1 MKSGFWSLLAGA
13 AMVFM
18 ATQHASAGQPLI
30 VQTDKSQLISVSAEP
45 GAVVIGNPSIA
56 DITVNGKQIFVHG
69 HAFGDT
75 SLLVLDTAGNQIAN
89 FDITVAHNPDNGVT
103 VFKGYLTGAY
113 RYSYTCAPHCEST
126 IIPGDDGKYVSDLLT
141 ESQQKTEFATGKK
154 TAEAA
159 APAAPQ

>member
-1 MKSGFWSLLAGA
+1 MKSGFWSLLAGG

-18 ATQHASAGQPLI
+18 AAQHAYAGQPLI

-75 SLLVLDTAGNQIAN
+75 NLLVLDSAGNQLAN
-89 FDITVAHNPDNGVT
+89 FDITVANSADNNVALFKPDGRRT
-103 VFKGYLTGAY
+103 
-113 RYSYTCAPHCEST
+113 YTCAPLCEST
-126 IIPGDDGKYVSDLLT
+126 MLPGDQIGFTGPIMQLGR
-141 ESQQKTEFATGKK
+141 EKTEFATGKK
-154 TAEAA
+154 SAEAA